1 MKIKDWQIAAFNEK
15 LKKTQILPMF
25 FLRRFLNAMFDQN
38 GFLRCDNIQP
48 LLVFEDEK
56 NICHYLPIKRIVSG
70 YVQTTDLKLY
80 CLPGLE
86 RYTKKF
92 KFSDGKLVISHS
104 TPYEQQKIQVFSVTG
119 RTHIVNEDS
128 YLGISHPNNP
138 NLKLLVVADG
148 MGGHDF
154 GNLASKL
161 LVNQLKNW
169 FLNEKIANLNN
180 TKFVY
185 ENLSTII
192 RHINDVMHRE
202 FAIKRGLNSGST
214 LALALINSTDT
225 IIANVGDSRIGALMD
240 GNLNIISIDDSPLVT
255 NTRPPTPMEQDM
267 IRVMPGNN
275 FITQYMGNISVRP
288 HLNVIKNS
296 NYTDIF
302 LFSDGITDCVNYN
315 TLNQIARNVDKVT
328 LFKFITAASYGQDDE
343 GAKAKASD
351 DETVVHYSKR

>member
-1 MKIKDWQIAAFNEK
+1 M
-15 LKKTQILPMF
+15 
-25 FLRRFLNAMFDQN
+25 
-38 GFLRCDNIQP
+38 
-48 LLVFEDEK
+48 
-56 NICHYLPIKRIVSG
+56 
-70 YVQTTDLKLY
+70 
-80 CLPGLE
+80 
-86 RYTKKF
+86 
-92 KFSDGKLVISHS
+92 
-104 TPYEQQKIQVFSVTG
+104 
-119 RTHIVNEDS
+119 
-128 YLGISHPNNP
+128 GISHPNNP

-154 GNLASKL
+154 GNLASKF